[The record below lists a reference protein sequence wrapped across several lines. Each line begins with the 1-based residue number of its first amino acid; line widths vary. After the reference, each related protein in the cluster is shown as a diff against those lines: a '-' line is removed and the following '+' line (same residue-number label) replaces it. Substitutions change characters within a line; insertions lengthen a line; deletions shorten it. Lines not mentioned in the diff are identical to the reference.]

1 MDVDKEQLR
10 KRFPRL
16 AQEIEGGEGSVPM
29 TSIRSETE
37 TGEKAASEEFEGY
50 NPDVIDFLRR
60 CENEEQ
66 GEEVIRFLLD
76 RKEISRSYASRLRR
90 QLREKGVR
98 SFGSKKECDYYL
110 RRAGLQLSSAIL
122 FRGKQHENVSRMR

>member
-29 TSIRSETE
+29 TSIRSETK
-37 TGEKAASEEFEGY
+37 TGEKVASEEFEGY

-60 CENEEQ
+60 CESEEQ

-76 RKEISRSYASRLRR
+76 KKEISRSYASRLRR

-110 RRAGLQLSSAIL
+110 RRAGL
-122 FRGKQHENVSRMR
+122 